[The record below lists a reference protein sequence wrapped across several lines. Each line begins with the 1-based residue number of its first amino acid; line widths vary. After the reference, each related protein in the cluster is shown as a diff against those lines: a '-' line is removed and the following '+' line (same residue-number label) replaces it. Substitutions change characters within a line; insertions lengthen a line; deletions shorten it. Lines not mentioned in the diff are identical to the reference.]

1 MRSHVNRR
9 KITSF
14 SSDSTLS
21 SDSEVERNGQRS
33 HAPRHRRG
41 YPPSNRTKEHNGN
54 ATVSLQSLP
63 RHSSG
68 EESRAK
74 KTVSWNESL
83 RANTPTDVN
92 KQISNEKPRIPPKP
106 PLRTVSRDS
115 GAIRTVLRDSG
126 AIRTVSRDS
135 GTERTFSPAG
145 ILPRGSEGTISRDS
159 GVPRDIVSV
168 KTGLRD
174 SNMFGYGNVARNP
187 PRDVVRRRVDDFT
200 VAAAAAQQPV
210 KRIGVSLHTTT
221 KITTTFRTVHFRKVE
236 NSSGFAPG
244 LIYKLT
250 ELHENLAQIQL
261 SCCLSGRT
269 LT

>member
-1 MRSHVNRR
+1 MRSHANRR

-21 SDSEVERNGQRS
+21 SDSDVERSGQRS
-33 HAPRHRRG
+33 NGPRHRRG

-54 ATVSLQSLP
+54 GTVSLQSFP

-106 PLRTVSRDS
+106 PVRTVS
-115 GAIRTVLRDSG
+115 RDSG

-135 GTERTFSPAG
+135 GAIRTLLHDSGAARTMSRDSGAERTFSPAG
-145 ILPRGSEGTISRDS
+145 TLSRGSEGTISRD
-159 GVPRDIVSV
+159 IVSA
-168 KTGLRD
+168 KPGLRD
-174 SNMFGYGNVARNP
+174 SNMFGYGHVARNP
-187 PRDVVRRRVDDFT
+187 PRDGVSRSAEKNFAIPAVVP
-200 VAAAAAQQPV
+200 QQPV
-210 KRIGVSLHTTT
+210 KRIGVSLQQQKLQRNLPFTLE
-221 KITTTFRTVHFRKVE
+221 KLE
-236 NSSGFAPG
+236 N
-244 LIYKLT
+244 
-250 ELHENLAQIQL
+250 
-261 SCCLSGRT
+261 
-269 LT
+269 